1 MAKVLV
7 VGSAN
12 GKFTELFS
20 KVKSMNAKHG
30 PFDVLLCTGNFFGK
44 EVTNSDLE
52 KLLNNEIEVPVHT
65 YFIQGSNP
73 IPGLA
78 QSRIEKNDG
87 ELCESVYFL
96 GKRGLLKTTQAL
108 RIAFLSGSM
117 DANIYAGEITPEEP
131 AAESEP
137 GLHYT
142 KADIT
147 ALNSTPVAKNMT
159 AGVDI
164 LLTHEWPQDVH
175 AMSNQSVDPKVES
188 MSQPV
193 AEVAATLAPR
203 YHFAAA
209 EDVFYEREPYKN
221 VPGFAPVGTRPAQH
235 VTRFIGLADVGNT
248 NKARWFYAFNIVPM
262 TDAPMSVLLAE
273 PADTTEFPFV
283 SIMAGGVKRPLDNG
297 AGGFFWNDEGRD
309 PKRQALGEGPP
320 PGYVC
325 KRCNVP
331 GHYVKDC
338 PQARDGTG
346 SLPEGYV
353 CRICNEPGHHIKQCP
368 QAGQNKEGGA
378 KKSGPPDNYICRICS
393 EPGHWIQDCPMKEQ
407 RDRERDANRQEIAN
421 RGTDACWFC
430 LANPKVTKHLI
441 TSIGNEVYATLA
453 KGPLVTSEQNNM
465 PGGGHILLIP
475 ITHYETIQSI
485 PMESQID
492 VVSELEQFKSAFRR
506 MFDKYG
512 LDLVVTEISRHSSRN
527 ALSHA
532 NIQIMPI
539 PKGKVDDLK
548 SIIEKEA
555 EKLEIQF
562 QSRLPTDPTAHYFK
576 MDLPDGTSLVHTI
589 QRGERFNLQLG
600 RQVLAKLLE
609 IPERVDWKAC
619 TQTEDEE
626 KKGAEDFKAAFREF
640 DFTL

>member
-1 MAKVLV
+1 MVNTLLIH
-7 VGSAN
+7 SC
-12 GKFTELFS
+12 EL
-20 KVKSMNAKHG
+20 
-30 PFDVLLCTGNFFGK
+30 
-44 EVTNSDLE
+44 
-52 KLLNNEIEVPVHT
+52 
-65 YFIQGSNP
+65 
-73 IPGLA
+73 
-78 QSRIEKNDG
+78 
-87 ELCESVYFL
+87 
-96 GKRGLLKTTQAL
+96 
-108 RIAFLSGSM
+108 
-117 DANIYAGEITPEEP
+117 
-131 AAESEP
+131 
-137 GLHYT
+137 
-142 KADIT
+142 
-147 ALNSTPVAKNMT
+147 
-159 AGVDI
+159 
-164 LLTHEWPQDVH
+164 
-175 AMSNQSVDPKVES
+175 
-188 MSQPV
+188 
-193 AEVAATLAPR
+193 
-203 YHFAAA
+203 
-209 EDVFYEREPYKN
+209 
-221 VPGFAPVGTRPAQH
+221 
-235 VTRFIGLADVGNT
+235 
-248 NKARWFYAFNIVPM
+248 
-262 TDAPMSVLLAE
+262 
-273 PADTTEFPFV
+273 
-283 SIMAGGVKRPLDNG
+283 
-297 AGGFFWNDEGRD
+297 
-309 PKRQALGEGPP
+309 ALGEGPP
-320 PGYVC
+320 PGYIC

-378 KKSGPPDNYICRICS
+378 KKSGPPDSYICRICS

-421 RGTDACWFC
+421 RGSKLKRERVCVFFVHIKAACADNNMFIADACWFC

-562 QSRLPTDPTAHYFK
+562 QSRLPVSKYSIAYIT
-576 MDLPDGTSLVHTI
+576 
-589 QRGERFNLQLG
+589 
-600 RQVLAKLLE
+600 LAL
-609 IPERVDWKAC
+609 
-619 TQTEDEE
+619 
-626 KKGAEDFKAAFREF
+626 
-640 DFTL
+640 